1 MPTCAKCGTASDY
14 PHDSTCQDCGAPHA
28 HPGTHECADR
38 HACDVRALTQDM
50 ERRRGAD
57 RELVLAVDEL
67 LREAYRVCAALSAP
81 SLALAHD
88 KVRRL
93 ITSDIYQSELGVRL

>member
-1 MPTCAKCGTASDY
+1 
-14 PHDSTCQDCGAPHA
+14 
-28 HPGTHECADR
+28 
-38 HACDVRALTQDM
+38 M
-50 ERRRGAD
+50 ERRVAAD

-67 LREAYRVCAALSAP
+67 LREAYRVCAVLSAP

-93 ITSDIYQSELGVRL
+93 ITSDIYQSELGLTL